1 MQGEL
6 SEIDIRSILQLIELG
21 QRTGELFVEAYPS
34 QAPLKGMDGFASDN
48 SFLLPPFPPLSEPI
62 ASWFVFFVHG
72 HIIYS
77 SDNSNNLQRL
87 RDYLRRYD
95 RAHCLDDICAPAIA
109 TINAPEYGHL
119 WSLIENKLLPP
130 QHGKAIVEGMIRE
143 TLFDLLGLHQG
154 SFIFETSAPL
164 SPPLVNVEFSALVGD
179 TMKQVQAW
187 KQLHPHIQSPDQ
199 CLSIDNP
206 IPLQTALKPSTYQ
219 TLKQWTQNYPSI
231 RQLARY
237 LNRDILSVAK
247 ALYPYVRQGLVQ
259 LSPPQDP
266 SHLDPIPS
274 SPEDK
279 LKFHSPPRMVP
290 PRIAPPRIVCIDDGL
305 TCRQTVE
312 AMLQPHGY
320 HVTTIANPLDALK
333 AVFQIKPHLILC
345 DIAMPE
351 LNGYELCAMLRKATV
366 FRQIPIVMLTGKDG
380 FIDRVKARMV
390 RANDYLTK
398 PFSDQELF
406 TVVERYIR
414 TDALL
419 SSGDPYLPTSAHSNP
434 SGHSASHSS
443 QSLPPDSS
451 TSVPPP

>member
-21 QRTGELFVEAYPS
+21 QRTGELFVEAYSS
-34 QAPLKGMDGFASDN
+34 QSRPTGIDSFSVGDPYLSSSSPLR
-48 SFLLPPFPPLSEPI
+48 SETS

-72 HIIYS
+72 RILYS

-87 RDYLRRYD
+87 RDYLQRYD
-95 RAHCLDDICAPAIA
+95 RTHCLDEVSAPAIA

-164 SPPLVNVEFSALVGD
+164 SPPLVNIEFSALVGD
-179 TMKQVQAW
+179 TMKQMQAW

-199 CLSIDNP
+199 CPSIDNHAT
-206 IPLQTALKPSTYQ
+206 LRTALKSSTYQ
-219 TLKQWTQNYPSI
+219 TLRQWTENSASI

-237 LNRDILSVAK
+237 LNRDVLSVAK
-247 ALYPYVRQGLVQ
+247 ALYPYVRQGIVQ
-259 LSPPQDP
+259 MSPPKHLNQNAPNHSQDDQTLTP
-266 SHLDPIPS
+266 Q
-274 SPEDK
+274 
-279 LKFHSPPRMVP
+279 
-290 PRIAPPRIVCIDDGL
+290 APPRIVCIDDGIA
-305 TCRQTVE
+305 CRQTVE
-312 AMLQPHGY
+312 AMLQPRGY
-320 HVTTIANPLDALK
+320 NVTTIASPLDALK

-390 RANDYLTK
+390 RADDYLTK

-406 TVVERYIR
+406 TVVERYIK
-414 TDALL
+414 TDAFVA
-419 SSGDPYLPTSAHSNP
+419 SDTTKTSAHSFLLGNFEISDNSESDFP
-434 SGHSASHSS
+434 
-443 QSLPPDSS
+443 QS
-451 TSVPPP
+451 

>member
-6 SEIDIRSILQLIELG
+6 SEIDIRSIFQLIELG
-21 QRTGELFVEAYPS
+21 QRTGELFVEAYSAQTGS
-34 QAPLKGMDGFASDN
+34 QGMDRFISDS
-48 SFLLPPFPPLSEPI
+48 SFLPNSALPQPSPV

-72 HIIYS
+72 QIIYS

-95 RAHCLDDICAPAIA
+95 RAHCLDEISAPAIA

-119 WSLIENKLLPP
+119 WSLIEKKHLLP

-164 SPPLVNVEFSALVGD
+164 SPPLVNVEFSSLVGD
-179 TMKQVQAW
+179 IMKQVQAW
-187 KQLHPHIQSPDQ
+187 KQLHPHIQSPEQ
-199 CLSIDNP
+199 CPSIDNHL
-206 IPLQTALKPSTYQ
+206 PLRTALKPSTYE
-219 TLKQWTQNYPSI
+219 TLKQWTENYASI

-237 LNRDILSVAK
+237 LNRDVLSVAK
-247 ALYPYVRQGLVQ
+247 ALYPYVRQGIVQ
-259 LSPPQDP
+259 LSPPKYTSSITSAP
-266 SHLDPIPS
+266 S
-274 SPEDK
+274 DK
-279 LKFHSPPRMVP
+279 FSNQS
-290 PRIAPPRIVCIDDGL
+290 PPRIVCIDDGVA
-305 TCRQTVE
+305 CRQTVE

-320 HVTTIANPLDALK
+320 SVTTIAHPLDALK
-333 AVFQIKPHLILC
+333 AVFQVKPHLILC

-351 LNGYELCAMLRKATV
+351 LNGYELCAMLRKATA
-366 FRQIPIVMLTGKDG
+366 FRQTPIVMLTGKDG

-414 TDALL
+414 RDAFLL
-419 SSGDPYLPTSAHSNP
+419 SDIPNPPNP
-434 SGHSASHSS
+434 SYATVPDHPVVASDPSPA
-443 QSLPPDSS
+443 LPPDSYPS
-451 TSVPPP
+451 